1 MRKEQLQHPM
11 RDGLWFSVQDK
22 PHTQLWQSPAFH
34 NSHPAFQHSQQFFF
48 SSSRSSIFWPVTQ
61 LGPCLWWTEPIK
73 LCMLARTGM
82 HLIMAQCS
90 FSELNMLC
98 FSCIH
103 YCLAISHHSLETC
116 CLQLYCN
123 IRAVLVKHHNESKS
137 TKSAF
142 RDGTFY
148 CHLVLVYAMN

>member
-1 MRKEQLQHPM
+1 MRKKATSALDERWIM
-11 RDGLWFSVQDK
+11 GLSAGQTT
-22 PHTQLWQSPAFH
+22 HTAVTVSCVL
-34 NSHPAFQHSQQFFF
+34 HPAFQHSQQFFF